1 MGGAELSVRHYARQF
16 GPKRPLFAYSLRKA
30 THQIF
35 EGLPIQTIEGE
46 NGNWQCYFKYFKYC
60 RANRNDLFH
69 LHNAGPVIALVTVL
83 AGVKNP
89 IYHIH
94 GTIYWHNAKQKIYLK
109 FVWFLLTFFR
119 LTYVGVSKHSTDIF
133 KRDAIKRDPLI
144 IYNGLEI
151 EPFQNKLHKRTSVKK
166 MGYAGRLFKG
176 KNVDLVIRLFEEVAA
191 DYPEMEL
198 HIAGDG
204 VLRPDLEK
212 QAQQGPYADRIKF
225 LGFINDM
232 PGFYADMDAFVFLS
246 AYESFG
252 NVLAEALLTGCPV
265 LTSDIPVFKEI
276 YGEESDFLLGDYR
289 NYEQI
294 TQNFKAALANYP
306 RLADQAYALSD
317 EMRER
322 FSIEKHLCQIE
333 QLYENH

>member
-1 MGGAELSVRHYARQF
+1 MGGAELSVRHYAKQF
-16 GPKRPLFAYSLRKA
+16 GPKWPLFAYSLRKA

-35 EGLPIQTIEGE
+35 EGLPIQTTEGE
-46 NGNWQCYFKYFKYC
+46 NGNWQCYIKYFRYC
-60 RANRNDLFH
+60 LNNRKDIFH
-69 LHNAGPVIALVTVL
+69 LHNAGPIIAFITVL

-94 GTIYWHNAKQKIYLK
+94 GTIYWHNTKQKIYLK
-109 FVWFLLTFFR
+109 FVWFLLRFFR
-119 LTYVGVSKHSTDIF
+119 LTYVGVSEHSAKIF
-133 KRDAIKRDPLI
+133 TRDAIKRDPLI
-144 IYNGLEI
+144 IYNGLETR
-151 EPFQNKLHKRTSVKK
+151 PFQNKLHKRTTIKK
-166 MGYAGRLFKG
+166 IGYAGRLFKG

-191 DYPEMEL
+191 EYPEMEL

-204 VLRPDLEK
+204 ALRSELEE
-212 QAQQGPYADRIKF
+212 QAQQGGYADRIKF

-232 PGFYADMDAFVFLS
+232 PSFYADMDAFVFLS

-276 YGEESDFLLGDYR
+276 YGEDSDFLLGDYR

-294 TQNFKAALANYP
+294 TQNFKAALANYS

-333 QLYENH
+333 QLYENY